1 MIKISDPAAEKAKEI
16 LAASGKTNWGLRIFI
31 AGESCCG
38 PAYGMDISEKPADG
52 DDVIEKNGL
61 KVFFD
66 KNTSKK
72 LDGMTIDF
80 ISEGERQGFT
90 ITGGNPPSCSSGCNS
105 CG

>member
-1 MIKISDPAAEKAKEI
+1 VVTISEPAAEKAKEI
-16 LAASGKTNWGLRIFI
+16 LTANGKTDWGLRIFI

-38 PAYGMDISEKPADG
+38 PAYGMDLSEKPADG
-52 DDVIEKNGL
+52 DETIEKNGL
-61 KVFFD
+61 KVFID
-66 KNTSKK
+66 KNASSK

-90 ITGGNPPSCSSGCNS
+90 ITGGKPSSCSSGCKS